1 MSNNSEELKDMIRE
15 KSYLFWYTPENE
27 KENISHELLLEHI
40 LNYGT
45 LDDVRK
51 LFKIMGIDQASKV
64 FMRIKGRNKL
74 NFYPEIYNFFS
85 LLFQRYA

>member
-1 MSNNSEELKDMIRE
+1 MPHNSEELKALIRE

-64 FMRIKGRNKL
+64 FRRIQGRNKL
-74 NFYPEIYNFFS
+74 NFYPEIYNFFY
-85 LLFQRYA
+85 LLFKRYA

>member
-1 MSNNSEELKDMIRE
+1 MPHNSEELKAMIRE